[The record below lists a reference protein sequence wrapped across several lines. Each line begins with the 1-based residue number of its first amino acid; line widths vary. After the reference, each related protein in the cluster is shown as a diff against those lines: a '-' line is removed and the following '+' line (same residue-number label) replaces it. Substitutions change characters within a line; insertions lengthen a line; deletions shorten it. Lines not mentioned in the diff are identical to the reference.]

1 MERQRSAG
9 PVLLSPPTGAEVGGR
24 PAHPTADREAE
35 AGELQPPELTQLIK
49 PRAVAAT
56 RLYRVRQKDTV
67 AAAETERT
75 ADHPPLVA
83 PRNMAERVAEPE
95 DIPEQSEPWA
105 VDHYTPPERVG
116 AEAQARARTVPPVE
130 PGEVIPAAAE
140 AREELPARVQPEP
153 AGIFDAETGAAAE
166 TDRVVTVGPVES
178 QAEAGVARVV
188 MLVKRVGAAA
198 LVLHVFGRGD
208 GIQGHS
214 GDRRTVGSPGRRR
227 CVGDHIPA
235 TLGER
240 LPGAER

>member
-1 MERQRSAG
+1 MERVTASGLRPAPAAARGGQQRSAG
-9 PVLLSPPTGAEVGGR
+9 PVLPSQPMAGVAVEL
-24 PAHPTADREAE
+24 PALPTADREAE

-49 PRAVAAT
+49 PRAVAAN

-75 ADHPPLVA
+75 ADRPPLVA
-83 PRNMAERVAEPE
+83 PRNMAERVAGPA
-95 DIPEQSEPWA
+95 DIPVQSELWA
-105 VDHYTPPERVG
+105 VDHYTPPDVET
-116 AEAQARARTVPPVE
+116 AEA
-130 PGEVIPAAAE
+130 
-140 AREELPARVQPEP
+140 EETE
-153 AGIFDAETGAAAE
+153 
-166 TDRVVTVGPVES
+166 RVVTGGPVES